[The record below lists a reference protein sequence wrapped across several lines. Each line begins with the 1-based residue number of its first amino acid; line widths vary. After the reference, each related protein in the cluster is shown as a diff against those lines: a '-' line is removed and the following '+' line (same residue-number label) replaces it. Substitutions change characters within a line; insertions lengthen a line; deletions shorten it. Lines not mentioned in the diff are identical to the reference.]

1 MIPVDKQS
9 NPSESEHA
17 MKMRHVGI
25 MVGKMAE
32 AVEFYTKALDRMSA
46 GPMPLAL

>member
-1 MIPVDKQS
+1 
-9 NPSESEHA
+9 
-17 MKMRHVGI
+17 MKMSHVGI
-25 MVGKMAE
+25 MVGEMAK